1 MELHPI
7 AKPILQTD
15 INFDPKPVGSGAF
28 GKVYKGV
35 ISKTNQEV
43 AVKKVYQDQRYK
55 NRELQ
60 IMLELNH
67 INIVHLVG
75 YYYTKGRTEN
85 DVYLNCVM
93 EYVPITLSDLI
104 AHNYKEGKTFPINV
118 IKVFAY
124 QMLKSVGYLQSLGI
138 CHRDIKPQNIM
149 INPKDFT
156 LKLCDFG
163 CAKKLVPGEANI
175 AYICSRYYRPPELCL
190 ESTEYNCQV
199 DMWSMGCVIAEL
211 VLGKPIFRG
220 KTPIDQIAE
229 IIKVIGVP
237 TKEEIKVMNPKGK
250 LKVKMAEI
258 ERVEWRTFFGK
269 KINDEEFYDLIDKIF
284 VYDPNKRLKPYE
296 AMCHPF
302 FKELKDEKFELPGG
316 VKVPKHL
323 FMFQECE
330 CKCSP
335 EWVSKLKGS

>member
-1 MELHPI
+1 MERHPT

-15 INFDPKPVGSGAF
+15 INFDSKPIGSGAF

-35 ISKTNQEV
+35 ISTTGQEV

-75 YYYTKGRTEN
+75 YYYTKGGNEN
-85 DVYLNCVM
+85 DVFLNCVM
-93 EYVPITLSDLI
+93 EYVPVTLSDLI
-104 AHNYKEGKTFPINV
+104 IRNYKDNKVFPINV
-118 IKVFAY
+118 IKVFAF
-124 QMLKSVGYLQSLGI
+124 QMLKAVGYLQSLGI

-149 INPKDFT
+149 LNPKDYT
-156 LKLCDFG
+156 LKLCDYG
-163 CAKKLVPGEANI
+163 CAKKLVPGEANV

-190 ESTEYNCQV
+190 DSPEYNCQV

-220 KTPIDQIAE
+220 KTPTDQMVE
-229 IIKVIGVP
+229 IIKLLGTP
-237 TKEEIKVMNPKGK
+237 TKEEIKVMNPKAK
-250 LKVKMAEI
+250 LRIKMGETA
-258 ERVEWRTFFGK
+258 RVDWKAFFGK
-269 KINDEEFYDLIDKIF
+269 KINNDEFCDLIDKIF
-284 VYDPNKRLKPYE
+284 VYEPNKRLTPYQ

-302 FKELKDEKFELPGG
+302 FKELKNDNFELPGG
-316 VKVPKHL
+316 VKVPPHL
-323 FMFQECE
+323 FLFQECE
-330 CKCSP
+330 SKHSP
-335 EWVSKLKGS
+335 EWISKLKE

>member
-15 INFDPKPVGSGAF
+15 INFDPKPAGSGAF

-35 ISKTNQEV
+35 ISETNQEV

-124 QMLKSVGYLQSLGI
+124 QMLKSVG
-138 CHRDIKPQNIM
+138 
-149 INPKDFT
+149 
-156 LKLCDFG
+156 
-163 CAKKLVPGEANI
+163 
-175 AYICSRYYRPPELCL
+175 
-190 ESTEYNCQV
+190 
-199 DMWSMGCVIAEL
+199 
-211 VLGKPIFRG
+211 
-220 KTPIDQIAE
+220 
-229 IIKVIGVP
+229 
-237 TKEEIKVMNPKGK
+237 
-250 LKVKMAEI
+250 
-258 ERVEWRTFFGK
+258 
-269 KINDEEFYDLIDKIF
+269 
-284 VYDPNKRLKPYE
+284 
-296 AMCHPF
+296 
-302 FKELKDEKFELPGG
+302 
-316 VKVPKHL
+316 
-323 FMFQECE
+323 
-330 CKCSP
+330 
-335 EWVSKLKGS
+335 

>member
-1 MELHPI
+1 MERHPT
-7 AKPILQTD
+7 AKQILQTD
-15 INFDPKPVGSGAF
+15 IDFDPKPVGSGAF
-28 GKVYKGV
+28 GKVYKGT
-35 ISKTNQEV
+35 ISKTGQEV

-75 YYYTKGRTEN
+75 YYYTKGRTDN
-85 DVYLNCVM
+85 DVFLNCVM
-93 EYVPITLSDLI
+93 EYVPVTLSDLI
-104 AHNYKEGKTFPINV
+104 SHNYKENKVFPINI
-118 IKVFAY
+118 IKVFSY

-149 INPKDFT
+149 LNPKDYT

-163 CAKKLVPGEANI
+163 CAKKLVAGEANV

-190 ESTEYNCQV
+190 DSSEYNCQV

-211 VLGKPIFRG
+211 VIGKPIFRG
-220 KTPIDQIAE
+220 KTPTEQIIE
-229 IIKVIGVP
+229 IIKVLGTP
-237 TKEEIKVMNPKGK
+237 TKDELKIMNPKTKIK
-250 LKVKMAEI
+250 LKMPQC
-258 ERVEWRTFFGK
+258 ERVDWRSFFGK
-269 KINDEEFYDLIDKIF
+269 KINDNDFYDLIDKIF
-284 VYDPNKRLKPYE
+284 VYEPNKRLSPYE

-316 VKVPKHL
+316 VKIPKHL
-323 FMFQECE
+323 FLFQDCE
-330 CKCSP
+330 KKFSP
-335 EWVSKLKGS
+335 EWISKLTI